1 MRRAAFVILAL
12 LAGCGGAEDSGRT
25 FRDNPSAILASKAD
39 FDPMRMAGLWHEVA
53 RFPDGACAG
62 GRVLYEP
69 GPGDTL
75 FVQETCGGITRTGSV
90 SPSGPGR
97 QNVTLGREMREI
109 WVLWAD
115 TDYRTVVQV
124 APDGTAGRV
133 LDQEPILPADRRK
146 AVLEV
151 LDFNGFNASDLVFS
165 PAG

>member
-1 MRRAAFVILAL
+1 MRRSAFLLLAL
-12 LAGCGGAEDSGRT
+12 LAGCGGAEDPTYT

-62 GRVLYEP
+62 GRVLYAP
-69 GPGDTL
+69 SPGDTL
-75 FVQETCGGITRTGSV
+75 VVQETCGGTTRTGSV

-97 QNVTLGREMREI
+97 QSVTLGQETHES

-115 TDYRTVVQV
+115 TGYRTVVQV

-133 LDQEPILPADRRK
+133 LDRELILPADRRK